1 VRTFHLPPPGGG
13 FFFFSS
19 DGRYLLKTLA
29 RREQRKLMR
38 ILPAYFNHL
47 LRAPRT
53 LLARLFGCYSIT
65 MHGQTRY
72 FVVMASL
79 FHGVAKIHEKYDLKG
94 SWIDRS
100 MRAPGSSPEESSATR
115 LDNDLARKVKLPR
128 REAARLAAQCARD
141 AELLRSLNIMDYSL
155 LLGVRLLAPA
165 YRAPPA
171 TGGAAGAE
179 AEPAGAAGTAAAAAG
194 GTEGMEPWRDGP
206 LVWTSEDGS
215 AVYYVTIIDLLQSW
229 NLLKRLERLFKRAMC
244 CRWRPD
250 LAAGMSVVEPAHY
263 AKRFNRMVARILAM
277 DRPRSSGADCLSPP
291 EQAKSMAKTWPA
303 RGMTRIHLE
312 RHSGVQAMTSPCD
325 L

>member
-1 VRTFHLPPPGGG
+1 MRTFHLPPPGGG

-128 REAARLAAQCARD
+128 HLGENQPILNSERRTGSNRKSAR
-141 AELLRSLNIMDYSL
+141 
-155 LLGVRLLAPA
+155 
-165 YRAPPA
+165 
-171 TGGAAGAE
+171 
-179 AEPAGAAGTAAAAAG
+179 
-194 GTEGMEPWRDGP
+194 
-206 LVWTSEDGS
+206 
-215 AVYYVTIIDLLQSW
+215 
-229 NLLKRLERLFKRAMC
+229 
-244 CRWRPD
+244 CRWW
-250 LAAGMSVVEPAHY
+250 SI
-263 AKRFNRMVARILAM
+263 RIYLH
-277 DRPRSSGADCLSPP
+277 
-291 EQAKSMAKTWPA
+291 
-303 RGMTRIHLE
+303 I
-312 RHSGVQAMTSPCD
+312 
-325 L
+325 